1 MSGGAIFFDDVNI
14 PIGKLCTKN
23 PVSGGADFF
32 FDDVN
37 TPVSKL
43 CTKRFDCFI
52 EFHLSNN
59 IIKLNFNTKVAGS
72 ILYGGGLD
80 TCEQSVIRGRYRYVN
95 PY

>member
-37 TPVSKL
+37 TPVSK
-43 CTKRFDCFI
+43 FEI
-52 EFHLSNN
+52 
-59 IIKLNFNTKVAGS
+59 
-72 ILYGGGLD
+72 
-80 TCEQSVIRGRYRYVN
+80 
-95 PY
+95 